1 MQENIS
7 SILPDIENKIFTV
20 RGLSVMLDSDLALL
34 YGVKTK
40 RINEA
45 VKRNINRF
53 PEWFM
58 FQLTY
63 TEWEN
68 LRSQIVTSSEKD
80 NQQENALRFQI
91 GTLESKSNSSLRSQN
106 VTLEEINIEQKKDSM
121 SQIVSLNEI
130 KNTEAENLRS
140 QFATSSNKI
149 DKASRFQFGT
159 LNDNKDLKEEIL
171 RSQITTLENQK
182 GKHRKFLP
190 FAFTEQGVAML
201 SAVLKSET
209 AVKVSIQIMAA
220 FVALRKLHYQS
231 AGLYQR
237 LEIVEKKQIEAD
249 NHFNTIFSALEKR
262 DAIPAQG
269 IFFNG
274 QIFDAYKFVA
284 DIIKSA
290 TSSIILIDNYID
302 ETTLALL
309 SKRNPEVKAIIYI
322 EQINRSQFIDLQ
334 KLNAQYETIEIR
346 KLKHNH
352 DRFLIINQKEMY
364 HFGASL
370 KDLGKKIFGF
380 SKMDNEVGL
389 MLDRLDGAG
398 WAG

>member
-1 MQENIS
+1 MHEDIS
-7 SILPDIENKIFTV
+7 SILPEIENRIFTI
-20 RGLSVMLDSDLALL
+20 RALSVMLDSDLAKL
-34 YGVKTK
+34 YGVETK
-40 RINEA
+40 RINQS
-45 VKRNINRF
+45 VKRNISRF

-63 TEWEN
+63 SEWEN
-68 LRSQIVTSSEKD
+68 LRSHIVTSSEND
-80 NQQENALRFQI
+80 NEHENGLRFQI
-91 GTLESKSNSSLRSQN
+91 GTLDSNKSDSLRSQN
-106 VTLEEINIEQKKDSM
+106 VTLEEINIEQDKDS
-121 SQIVSLNEI
+121 
-130 KNTEAENLRS
+130 RS
-140 QFATSSNKI
+140 QFVTLNEKKNIEVENLKSQIATSSNEESNT
-149 DKASRFQFGT
+149 SRIQIGT
-159 LNDNKDLKEEIL
+159 LNEKKALKEDII
-171 RSQITTLENQK
+171 RSQIATLENQK

-220 FVALRKLHYQS
+220 FVALRKLHFQS

-249 NHFNTIFSALEKR
+249 NHFNKIFSALEKK
-262 DAIPAQG
+262 DTIPVQG

-284 DIIKSA
+284 DIIKLA
-290 TSSIILIDNYID
+290 TTSIILIDNYID

-309 SKRNPEVKAIIYI
+309 SKRNDDVKAIIYI
-322 EQINRSQFIDLQ
+322 EQINRSQIIDLQ
-334 KLNAQYETIEIR
+334 KLNEQYATIEIR

-352 DRFLIINQKEMY
+352 DRFLIIDQQEMY

-389 MLDRLDGAG
+389 MLEVLEV
-398 WAG
+398 